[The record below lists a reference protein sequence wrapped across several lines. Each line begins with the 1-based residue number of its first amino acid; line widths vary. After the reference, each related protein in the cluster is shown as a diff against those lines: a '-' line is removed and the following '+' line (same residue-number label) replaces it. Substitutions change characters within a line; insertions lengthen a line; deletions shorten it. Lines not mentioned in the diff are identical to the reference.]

1 MIQHLYLDADI
12 CNFHIS
18 TLNLERSTRLIL
30 EALHLHTVGK
40 VIYIARLE
48 RKEKKRKKKNTHSFI
63 LFSLLKQVKYHL
75 GHLLAILLVQNY
87 GMNFLTDVTVI
98 RAHLHTEK

>member
-1 MIQHLYLDADI
+1 MFFFFTNCDILKKGDDQKVKEYGVKLAVSMIQHLYLDADI

-40 VIYIARLE
+40 VIYIVYLE
-48 RKEKKRKKKNTHSFI
+48 RKKS
-63 LFSLLKQVKYHL
+63 
-75 GHLLAILLVQNY
+75 
-87 GMNFLTDVTVI
+87 
-98 RAHLHTEK
+98 

>member
-1 MIQHLYLDADI
+1 MRHIIKKKGDDQKVKEYGVKLAVSMIQHLYLDADI

-40 VIYIARLE
+40 VIYIVVIW
-48 RKEKKRKKKNTHSFI
+48 KGKKKANVF
-63 LFSLLKQVKYHL
+63 L
-75 GHLLAILLVQNY
+75 NY
-87 GMNFLTDVTVI
+87 I
-98 RAHLHTEK
+98 